1 MDFTVEETNLVAIYI
16 EDTLAVT
23 LARIAAAL
31 PYMDEDMRVIAES
44 ASRKLAVFTEPEFSA
59 LSFTPDDETEVF

>member
-1 MDFTVEETNLVAIYI
+1 MSIMDFTVEETNLVAIYI
-16 EDTLAVT
+16 EDT